1 MLWSCIVRPTKPFVN
16 DGFGNQFDAPDNA
29 SYQCLQMH
37 GCIAVKNDEL
47 GYISVLLIGMAQ
59 ISSVQLHNKPGDG
72 SRRAMRSLTSDSAGL
87 TSLLCFK
94 LVRWCRVSGHQ
105 TRDILWAKFYG
116 MPV

>member
-59 ISSVQLHNKPGDG
+59 ISSVQLHNKPGDWLKKSDEIAHFGFGG
-72 SRRAMRSLTSDSAGL
+72 SDIVIVFQAGA
-87 TSLLCFK
+87 
-94 LVRWCRVSGHQ
+94 VV
-105 TRDILWAKFYG
+105 
-116 MPV
+116 